1 LAVITNRIRIRP
13 HLRLRL
19 PANLNAGVVV
29 MAAAL
34 LLVARLRGW
43 WPVAALLVVGVE
55 LSSAWKAQ
63 RKAGSRTALVMERL
77 SALVVG
83 VSVVLIIALV
93 PRLVTQVAVAGM
105 YAAWRLW
112 WGSQARREAHHMLNL
127 LVVQVVMFEA
137 VFLMAPVWQTP
148 AWLTLVLIWA
158 GAYGCVYVAL
168 ARRGERA
175 AAVLAA
181 TWALVCLEVSWS
193 LGLWL
198 FTYTTAGG
206 YGLVPQPALVLSAL
220 AYCFGSIYMSQR
232 QGVLSRTRLTEYLL
246 IGLIMI
252 VIVAV
257 GTSWRGS
264 I

>member
-1 LAVITNRIRIRP
+1 
-13 HLRLRL
+13 
-19 PANLNAGVVV
+19 
-29 MAAAL
+29 MAAAVL
-34 LLVARLRGW
+34 QLSLARGW
-43 WPVAALLVVGVE
+43 WPVAAALVLAVE
-55 LSSAWKAQ
+55 LWPVWKAQ
-63 RKAGSRTALVMERL
+63 AKGGGRLNLVLERL
-77 SALVVG
+77 NAILVG
-83 VSVVLIIALV
+83 LSVVLIIATV
-93 PRLVTQVAVAGM
+93 PRYMTQVVTAAV
-105 YAAWRLW
+105 YAVWRLW
-112 WGSQARREAHHMLNL
+112 WGSQARREKYNMLNL
-127 LVVQVVMFEA
+127 LGVQVVIFEA
-137 VFLMAPVWQTP
+137 VFLIAAVWRAP
-148 AWLTLVLIWA
+148 AWLVLVLTWA
-158 GAYGCVYVAL
+158 GAYASVYAAL

-181 TWALVCLEVSWS
+181 TWALVCLEVSWV

-232 QGVLSRTRLTEYLL
+232 QGALSRARLTEYLL

>member
-1 LAVITNRIRIRP
+1 
-13 HLRLRL
+13 
-19 PANLNAGVVV
+19 
-29 MAAAL
+29 MAAAVL
-34 LLVARLRGW
+34 LLARMRGW
-43 WPVAALLVVGVE
+43 WPLAALVIVGAE
-55 LSSAWKAQ
+55 LWPVWTAPT
-63 RKAGSRTALVMERL
+63 RAGSRANLAVERVNALLMGM
-77 SALVVG
+77 S
-83 VSVVLIIALV
+83 SVLIIALV
-93 PRLVTQVAVAGM
+93 PRLATQVALAVL
-105 YAAWRLW
+105 YAVWRLW
-112 WGSQARREAHHMLNL
+112 WADQSRRENHSMINL
-127 LVVQVVMFEA
+127 LLVQVAMFEA
-137 VFLMAPVWQTP
+137 VFLAAAVWRIP
-148 AWLTLVLIWA
+148 AWVTMALTWA
-158 GAYGCVYVAL
+158 GAYLSVYGTL

-175 AAVLAA
+175 AGVLAA
-181 TWALVCLEVSWS
+181 TWALVCLEVAWV

-232 QGVLSRTRLTEYLL
+232 QGALSRARLTEYLL